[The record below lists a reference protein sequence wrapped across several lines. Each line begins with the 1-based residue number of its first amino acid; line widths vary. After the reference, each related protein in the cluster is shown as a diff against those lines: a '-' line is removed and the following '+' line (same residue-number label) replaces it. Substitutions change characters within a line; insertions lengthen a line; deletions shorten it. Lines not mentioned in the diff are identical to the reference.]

1 MNLKQNFVKNNCER
15 MLEFAF
21 DLIDEVSSKNYGQGE
36 ENEIL
41 KVKVGI
47 HGGEVISDIIGFHK
61 VQFSLFGDPVNT
73 TSRIASKAEDD
84 IVTVSEFIYQK
95 IQKLSG
101 LDFQPM
107 IIDVYLFEFEESNFF
122 PI

>member
-1 MNLKQNFVKNNCER
+1 

-47 HGGEVISDIIGFHK
+47 HGGEVISDIIGFPK

-107 IIDVYLFEFEESNFF
+107 IIDVYLW
-122 PI
+122 